1 MAGALAAAGC
11 GNSVESKRSLALT
24 ECRLQGFAQAAQC
37 GELAV
42 PENRDLPGGRT
53 IRIFAAVLPANTLTP
68 KEDPL
73 LILAGGPGQA
83 ASSLAPFAGR
93 LTEIRRTRDIVLIDQ
108 RGTGRSSPLE
118 CPAFKPRDDDAFE
131 VDPLPRARACAA
143 ELKAAGVDAA
153 QYTTTAWIADLEA
166 MRTALGYARW
176 NLWGGSY
183 GTRVAQE
190 YVRRHPA
197 RVRTLILDGVAPM
210 DMIVTLDVW
219 RTREAALAAI
229 YAHCAASERCKAA
242 HPDLGDTLG
251 KIGTA
256 VGADGR
262 EATLVDPRTGASRTE
277 RITFD
282 LVLSALQPLTYA
294 PETAVLLPEMLTLAA
309 QGQFGALLAAHVAA
323 SGELSDKLN
332 AALHFSVTCAE
343 DVPRITAQS
352 EARALAN
359 LPSATLARQAIAVCG
374 VWPRGRMPADF
385 AEPVTSTV
393 PALLL
398 SGGMDPVT
406 PPAYGEAVAK
416 GFAVSRHIVAPGYG
430 HIVSPHACAP
440 RLLAAF
446 VDRAGF
452 ETLPSSCV
460 EHFERSAPPAV
471 WPGRLAP

>member
-1 MAGALAAAGC
+1 MAGALAVAGC
-11 GNSVESKRSLALT
+11 GSGVESKRSLTLA

-37 GELAV
+37 GELEV
-42 PENRDLPGGRT
+42 PENRAQPGGRT

-83 ASSLAPFAGR
+83 ASSLASFAGR
-93 LTEIRRTRDIVLIDQ
+93 LTELRRTRDIVLIDQ
-108 RGTGRSSPLE
+108 RGTGRSSPLD
-118 CPAFKPRDDDAFE
+118 CAAFKPRDDDAFD

-183 GTRVAQE
+183 GTRVAQD
-190 YVRRHPA
+190 YLRRHPT

-210 DMIVTLDVW
+210 DLIITLDVW
-219 RTREAALAAI
+219 RTREAVLAAI
-229 YAHCAASERCKAA
+229 YARCAANERCQAA
-242 HPDLGDTLG
+242 HPDLAGTLTR
-251 KIGTA
+251 IRNDL
-256 VGADGR
+256 GADGR
-262 EATLVDPRTGASRTE
+262 ELTLVDPRTGASRTE
-277 RITFD
+277 RVTFD

-294 PETAVLLPEMLTLAA
+294 PETAILLPEMLSLAA
-309 QGQFGALLAAHVAA
+309 RGQFGALLAAHIAA

-343 DVPRITAQS
+343 DVPRITQQN
-352 EARALAN
+352 EASALAD
-359 LPSATLARQAIAVCG
+359 LPSAALARQAIAVCS
-374 VWPRGRMPADF
+374 VWPRGQMPADF
-385 AEPVTSTV
+385 AQPVTGSV

-406 PPAYGEAVAK
+406 PPAYGDAVAK
-416 GFAVSRHIVAPGYG
+416 GFANSRHIVAPGYG
-430 HIVSPHACAP
+430 HIVSVHACAP

-446 VDRAGF
+446 VDHAGF
-452 ETLPSSCV
+452 DALPSSCV
-460 EHFERSAPPAV
+460 EHFERSVPPAV
-471 WPGRLAP
+471 WTGRLAP